1 MSLVTTLGNF
11 LLGSKALGVGVV
23 LGFGDGFCVG
33 ADAVGAGVAD
43 CAKAFGEF
51 AKLPEIRAIAV
62 KSTGMDAG
70 LKKNLIWEKRAF
82 MSSQPLGLIL

>member
-23 LGFGDGFCVG
+23 LGFGEGFCAG
-33 ADAVGAGVAD
+33 AEAVGDGVTD
-43 CAKAFGEF
+43 CAKAFGETT
-51 AKLPEIRAIAV
+51 KLPEIRAIAV
-62 KSTGMDAG
+62 KSTGMDAR
-70 LKKNLIWEKRAF
+70 LKKNLISKKRAF